1 MAKEIK
7 FDEKARVEIMEGINK
22 VADTVKVTLGPKGR
36 NVILEKTFG
45 SPVITNDGVSIAKEI
60 SVENRY
66 ENIGVEMTKEVANR
80 TNEMAGDGTTTA
92 SILVQ
97 AVAQKGAKMV
107 SKGVNVIDFKNAL
120 LKYTDEIIENI
131 KSEDVSYKIEG
142 NSIEQVATISAQDP
156 EIGKM
161 IANVIKE
168 IGKDGVINVEESQT
182 FGLENEIVK
191 GMNFDRGYVSP
202 YMVTDTEKMESE
214 LKNPYVLIT
223 DKKISAGSDILPLL
237 EKISQSGHKELVIIA
252 EDIDGEA
259 LTTLVV
265 NKLRG
270 VMNVLAVKAPGFGD
284 NQKAMLED
292 IAILTGGK
300 VVTEET
306 GMKLEE
312 ADINDLGKA
321 TKVIAT
327 KDSTTIVGGEGKKTD
342 LDKRVNFIEKM
353 IKEADDYDKK
363 NLKERMAK
371 LVGGVAVIKV
381 GAATEV
387 EQKEKQHRVED
398 AVEATKAAIEE
409 GIVPGGGISLL
420 NESTKLDDF
429 KDKNGD
435 KLSIEENSAIDVL
448 IEALSEPIKQIARNA
463 GISPDLVVNNVL
475 DNQNAYEKKVL
486 KSGKMSIS
494 KLRARKQINFN
505 MGYDAAKDVYVDMV
519 DAGIIDPVKVVTS
532 ALRNS
537 VSTAAM
543 LLTTEAVVV
552 EIPKEKDEG
561 SAGGSIPG
569 MGGMPGMGM

>member
-1 MAKEIK
+1 
-7 FDEKARVEIMEGINK
+7 
-22 VADTVKVTLGPKGR
+22 
-36 NVILEKTFG
+36 
-45 SPVITNDGVSIAKEI
+45 
-60 SVENRY
+60 
-66 ENIGVEMTKEVANR
+66 
-80 TNEMAGDGTTTA
+80 
-92 SILVQ
+92 
-97 AVAQKGAKMV
+97 
-107 SKGVNVIDFKNAL
+107 
-120 LKYTDEIIENI
+120 
-131 KSEDVSYKIEG
+131 
-142 NSIEQVATISAQDP
+142 
-156 EIGKM
+156 
-161 IANVIKE
+161 
-168 IGKDGVINVEESQT
+168 
-182 FGLENEIVK
+182 
-191 GMNFDRGYVSP
+191 
-202 YMVTDTEKMESE
+202 
-214 LKNPYVLIT
+214 
-223 DKKISAGSDILPLL
+223 
-237 EKISQSGHKELVIIA
+237 
-252 EDIDGEA
+252 
-259 LTTLVV
+259 
-265 NKLRG
+265 
-270 VMNVLAVKAPGFGD
+270 
-284 NQKAMLED
+284 
-292 IAILTGGK
+292 
-300 VVTEET
+300 
-306 GMKLEE
+306 
-312 ADINDLGKA
+312 
-321 TKVIAT
+321 
-327 KDSTTIVGGEGKKTD
+327 

-561 SAGGSIPG
+561 SAGGSMPG

>member
-7 FDEKARVEIMEGINK
+7 FDEAARVEIMEGINK

-36 NVILEKTFG
+36 NVILEKSFG
-45 SPVITNDGVSIAKEI
+45 APIITNDGVSIAKEI
-60 SVENRY
+60 ELENRY
-66 ENIGVEMTKEVANR
+66 ENIGAEMAKEVANK

-97 AVAQKGAKMV
+97 AVAKRGAKMV
-107 SKGVNVIDFKNAL
+107 SKGINVIDFKNAL
-120 LKYTDEIIENI
+120 LKYTDKIIKNI
-131 KSEDVSYKIEG
+131 QSEDTSYQIVG

-161 IANVIKE
+161 IAGVIKE

-191 GMNFDRGYVSP
+191 GMNFDRGYISP
-202 YMVTDTEKMESE
+202 YMVTNSEKMEAE
-214 LKNPYVLIT
+214 LKNPYILIT
-223 DKKISAGSDILPLL
+223 DKKISAGADILPIL
-237 EKISQSGHKELVIIA
+237 EKISQSGHKELVVIA
-252 EDIDGEA
+252 DDVDGEA

-270 VMNVLAVKAPGFGD
+270 ALSVLAIKAPGFGD
-284 NQKAMLED
+284 NQKGMLED

-312 ADINDLGKA
+312 TELNDLGKA
-321 TKVIAT
+321 TKVISS
-327 KDSTTIVGGEGKKTD
+327 KDTTTIVGGQGKKKD
-342 LDKRVNFIEKM
+342 LDARVATLQRLIED
-353 IKEADDYDKK
+353 ADDYDKK

-420 NESTKLDDF
+420 NESTKLIDF
-429 KDKNGD
+429 KDQNGD
-435 KLSIEENSAIDVL
+435 KLTIEENSALDVL
-448 IEALSEPIKQIARNA
+448 IEALKEPIQQIARNA
-463 GISPDLVVNNVL
+463 GISPDLVVYNVL
-475 DNQNAYEKKVL
+475 DSQNAYEKKVL
-486 KSGKMSIS
+486 KSGKVSIS
-494 KLRARKQINFN
+494 KLRSRKQINFN
-505 MGYDAAKDVYVDMV
+505 MGYDAAKDLYVDMI

-543 LLTTEAVVV
+543 LLTTEAAVV
-552 EIPKEKDEG
+552 EIPSKKDNNPG
-561 SAGGSIPG
+561 AGMPG
-569 MGGMPGMGM
+569 MGGMPGMM

>member
-561 SAGGSIPG
+561 SAGGSMPG